1 MVIAG
6 GGTGGHLYPGV
17 AVARAL
23 KARVPDARVSF
34 AGTARG
40 LEARVVPQEGFELDL
55 IRSSGLKG
63 KSMSA
68 LLRGVGMLPA
78 GLFDAWRLLSRR
90 RPHVVLGVGGYS
102 SGPVVLLAALRGMAT
117 MVLEQNAVPG
127 FTNRRLAP
135 FVRAAAVTY
144 EGTLS
149 YFRGRGFVSGNPV
162 RPEFMEAADNTASAP
177 HPSRVKAPNAPRI
190 LTLGGSQG
198 SHAINVAMVAAA
210 PELARRC
217 PHLEIVHQ
225 TGARDEEWVRDQ
237 YDAAGIPARV
247 VNFLDA
253 VAREMKEADV
263 VVSRAGATTL
273 AELAALGRPAV
284 LIPLPTATDDHQ
296 RKNALALA
304 DGGAARLVDQASI
317 TNSHAPLVDA
327 VAGLLENPSVR
338 ADMSAAMLRFARP
351 DAAARI
357 VTRLLELAA

>member
-1 MVIAG
+1 VVIAG

-23 KARVPDARVSF
+23 KAQVPDARVSF
-34 AGTARG
+34 AGTAKG
-40 LEARVVPQEGFELDL
+40 LEARVVPQEGFELDV
-55 IRSSGLKG
+55 IRSAGLKG
-63 KSMSA
+63 KSISA
-68 LLRGVGMLPA
+68 LLRGIGMLPA
-78 GLFDAWRLLSRR
+78 GMVDAWRLLSRR

-102 SGPVVLLAALRGMAT
+102 SGPVVLLAALRGTAT

-144 EGTLS
+144 DATLS

-162 RPEFMEAADNTASAP
+162 RPEFMRAADEAASAP
-177 HPSRVKAPNAPRI
+177 HPPRL

-225 TGARDEEWVRDQ
+225 TGARDEDWVRDQ

-296 RKNALALA
+296 RKNAQALA
-304 DGGAARLVDQASI
+304 EAGAARLVDQASLAAGP
-317 TNSHAPLVDA
+317 APLVDA
-327 VAGLLENPSVR
+327 AAGLLESPSAR
-338 ADMSAAMLRFARP
+338 AEMSAAMSRFARP

>member
-1 MVIAG
+1 LTIVIAG

-23 KARVPDARVSF
+23 MARVPDARVSF
-34 AGTARG
+34 AGTAKG
-40 LEARVVPQEGFELDL
+40 LEARVVPQEGFELDV
-55 IRSSGLKG
+55 IRSAGLKG
-63 KSMSA
+63 KSLSA
-68 LLRGVGMLPA
+68 LLRGVATLPA
-78 GLFDAWRLLSRR
+78 GLLDAWALLSRR

-149 YFRGRGFVSGNPV
+149 YFRGRGFVAGNPV
-162 RPEFMEAADNTASAP
+162 RPEFVQAADAAAPVP
-177 HPSRVKAPNAPRI
+177 HPPRV

-225 TGARDEEWVRDQ
+225 TGARAQIGDQ
-237 YDAAGIPARV
+237 P
-247 VNFLDA
+247 
-253 VAREMKEADV
+253 
-263 VVSRAGATTL
+263 
-273 AELAALGRPAV
+273 
-284 LIPLPTATDDHQ
+284 
-296 RKNALALA
+296 
-304 DGGAARLVDQASI
+304 
-317 TNSHAPLVDA
+317 
-327 VAGLLENPSVR
+327 VAG
-338 ADMSAAMLRFARP
+338 P
-351 DAAARI
+351 DP
-357 VTRLLELAA
+357 

>member
-1 MVIAG
+1 MKGGPLTIVIAG

-23 KARVPDARVSF
+23 MARVPEARVSF

-40 LEARVVPQEGFELDL
+40 LEARVVPEEGFELDV
-55 IRSSGLKG
+55 IRSAGLKG
-63 KSMSA
+63 KSFNA
-68 LLRGVGMLPA
+68 LLRGIATLPA
-78 GLFDAWRLLSRR
+78 GLLDAWRLLSRR

-144 EGTLS
+144 DGTLS
-149 YFRGRGFVSGNPV
+149 YFRGRGFVAGNPV
-162 RPEFMEAADNTASAP
+162 RPEFVRAADGATSAP
-177 HPSRVKAPNAPRI
+177 HPPRV

-225 TGARDEEWVRDQ
+225 TGARDEAWVRDQ

-247 VNFLDA
+247 VGYLDA

-296 RKNALALA
+296 RKNAQALA
-304 DGGAARLVDQASI
+304 EGGAAKLVEQSTVAADP
-317 TNSHAPLVDA
+317 TPLVEA
-327 VAGLLENPSVR
+327 VAGLLESPSAR
-338 ADMSAAMLRFARP
+338 ASMSAAMHRFARP